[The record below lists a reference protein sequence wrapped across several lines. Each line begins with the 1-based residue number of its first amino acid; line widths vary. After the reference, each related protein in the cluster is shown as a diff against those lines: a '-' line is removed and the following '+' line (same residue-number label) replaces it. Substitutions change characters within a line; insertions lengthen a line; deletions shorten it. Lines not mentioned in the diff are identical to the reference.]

1 MYCKQCLTYN
11 PCLYPIHPFPFGF
24 YCPKVDTNLYR
35 PSIANVI
42 TTSLAFTFF
51 ALKATLTMSAILKP
65 SRCLHHQLL
74 QCHWRFICRSSCW
87 TWRHLI
93 IGDLQ
98 KLSFPCLARKTFYSF
113 IVFLAGFCR
122 CNTERRIGSNNFNNI
137 ADPLYKALMH
147 SRWYATIG
155 MNPIPP

>member
-24 YCPKVDTNLYR
+24 YCPKVDTKLYR

-51 ALKATLTMSAILKP
+51 ALKETLTMSAILKP

-74 QCHWRFICRSSCW
+74 QCHSRFIYRSNHW
-87 TWRHLI
+87 TRWHLI
-93 IGDLQ
+93 IGDPQ
-98 KLSFPCLARKTFYSF
+98 KLCFPCLARKTFYFFKAFFTSF
-113 IVFLAGFCR
+113 RR
-122 CNTERRIGSNNFNNI
+122 CNTERWIGSNNFNSI